1 MSKHGTCSCGCENES
16 KQCHCD
22 ETCTCGCQEGKP
34 CTCGYECDCGCC
46 GNQNKEIAFELCRTL
61 IEGRTYT
68 AEGVAEAFRKISG
81 CRPGS
86 GCRKTARIRVGR
98 RPRRTRVQRSAS

>member
-34 CTCGYECDCGCC
+34 CTCGYECECDCGCC

-68 AEGVAEAFRKISG
+68 AEGVAEAFRKIYDTVKS
-81 CRPGS
+81 C
-86 GCRKTARIRVGR
+86 K
-98 RPRRTRVQRSAS
+98 

>member
-1 MSKHGTCSCGCENES
+1 MSKHGTCGYGCENES

-34 CTCGYECDCGCC
+34 CTCGYECDCGCY

-68 AEGVAEAFRKISG
+68 SEGVAEAFRKIYDTVKS
-81 CRPGS
+81 C
-86 GCRKTARIRVGR
+86 K
-98 RPRRTRVQRSAS
+98 

>member
-1 MSKHGTCSCGCENES
+1 MSKHGTCGCGCENES

-61 IEGRTYT
+61 IEGRD
-68 AEGVAEAFRKISG
+68 RKS
-81 CRPGS
+81 
-86 GCRKTARIRVGR
+86 
-98 RPRRTRVQRSAS
+98 TRLNSSHTLASRMPSSA

>member
-1 MSKHGTCSCGCENES
+1 MSKHGTCGCGCENES

-34 CTCGYECDCGCC
+34 CTCGCECECDCGCC

-68 AEGVAEAFRKISG
+68 AEGVAEAFRKIYDTVKS
-81 CRPGS
+81 C
-86 GCRKTARIRVGR
+86 K
-98 RPRRTRVQRSAS
+98 

>member
-1 MSKHGTCSCGCENES
+1 MSKHGTCGCGCENES

-34 CTCGYECDCGCC
+34 CTCGCECECDCGCC
-46 GNQNKEIAFELCRTL
+46 GNQNKEIAFELCHTL

-68 AEGVAEAFRKISG
+68 AEGVAEAFRKIYDTVKS
-81 CRPGS
+81 C
-86 GCRKTARIRVGR
+86 K
-98 RPRRTRVQRSAS
+98 